1 MDVSTQS
8 RGGIS
13 LSEQIEI
20 RKYKI
25 KGNNGEDLDHRYHHV
40 PASLESSFR
49 KELHILGKQWEFSP
63 SEPYFFDE
71 EEYETTPDDDKN
83 VHHPLNGIN
92 RKELGDILNPIEI
105 YGYTV
110 KKDSVKDRWQ
120 FYVPSDGH
128 KAFEKYLERQGYT
141 RIAKLG
147 SRSYSSIRYQKLCR
161 FPTTRKRFIP
171 VGEYDNLSHEF
182 EEELIKRNINK
193 EDLTMSTTIT
203 TDNNKSITLEFTL
216 EQQLKALND
225 EQYLTLFSLYGQDG
239 IEQYN
244 ELIEDCEDLDE
255 VKDEIAEALAE
266 RIDQD
271 DNEEQKSEL
280 LELIKKYHLDYYSKD
295 AHLDSLK
302 TQVKDSRDELKTVVK
317 GFNKKINQLVSGDNL
332 LLLKQEKEERKLNK
346 AKLKRQKRIE
356 RGIDAYLM
364 GVACSVIDEGKEGGE
379 QYIKKATDEANQVLA
394 KAVAVVNEMNNNDKL
409 PDPQTEAGMKKVFK
423 VSLPNKKKKGFA
435 VER

>member
-1 MDVSTQS
+1 M
-8 RGGIS
+8 
-13 LSEQIEI
+13 SEQIEI
-20 RKYKI
+20 HKYKI

-161 FPTTRKRFIP
+161 CPTTRKRFIP

-182 EEELIKRNINK
+182 EEELTKRNINK
-193 EDLTMSTTIT
+193 EDLIMTTA
-203 TDNNKSITLEFTL
+203 TLTKPNTEAPEMAFDQERLMEYLMNCSREFL
-216 EQQLKALND
+216 D
-225 EQYLTLFSLYGQDG
+225 
-239 IEQYN
+239 
-244 ELIEDCEDLDE
+244 ELILTFD
-255 VKDEIAEALAE
+255 KEALETYQYALTTK
-266 RIDQD
+266 R
-271 DNEEQKSEL
+271 K
-280 LELIKKYHLDYYSKD
+280 
-295 AHLDSLK
+295 
-302 TQVKDSRDELKTVVK
+302 RDEMYKLMCKEQDMTKYTLIQNYSNHVTK
-317 GFNKKINQLVSGDNL
+317 SAESIKEA
-332 LLLKQEKEERKLNK
+332 KQEY
-346 AKLKRQKRIE
+346 QKV
-356 RGIDAYLM
+356 M
-364 GVACSVIDEGKEGGE
+364 
-379 QYIKKATDEANQVLA
+379 
-394 KAVAVVNEMNNNDKL
+394 
-409 PDPQTEAGMKKVFK
+409 
-423 VSLPNKKKKGFA
+423 
-435 VER
+435 

>member
-1 MDVSTQS
+1 MSTQS

-25 KGNNGEDLDHRYHHV
+25 KGDNGEDLDHRYHHV

-409 PDPQTEAGMKKVFK
+409 PDPKTEAGMKKVFK
-423 VSLPNKKKKGFA
+423 ASLPKKDKAKGFA

>member
-1 MDVSTQS
+1 
-8 RGGIS
+8 
-13 LSEQIEI
+13 
-20 RKYKI
+20 
-25 KGNNGEDLDHRYHHV
+25 
-40 PASLESSFR
+40 
-49 KELHILGKQWEFSP
+49 
-63 SEPYFFDE
+63 
-71 EEYETTPDDDKN
+71 
-83 VHHPLNGIN
+83 
-92 RKELGDILNPIEI
+92 
-105 YGYTV
+105 
-110 KKDSVKDRWQ
+110 
-120 FYVPSDGH
+120 
-128 KAFEKYLERQGYT
+128 
-141 RIAKLG
+141 
-147 SRSYSSIRYQKLCR
+147 
-161 FPTTRKRFIP
+161 
-171 VGEYDNLSHEF
+171 
-182 EEELIKRNINK
+182 
-193 EDLTMSTTIT
+193 MSTTIT

-356 RGIDAYLM
+356 RGIDASPVK
-364 GVACSVIDEGKEGGE
+364 VA
-379 QYIKKATDEANQVLA
+379 
-394 KAVAVVNEMNNNDKL
+394 
-409 PDPQTEAGMKKVFK
+409 
-423 VSLPNKKKKGFA
+423 
-435 VER
+435 